1 AGCGGGAAWTWGRDG
16 LGDGEG
22 AFLRALRRNGSDD
35 GTLTERLGVAAADR
49 TRYVRAGGSLRG
61 SLERFVRFL
70 TITRYH
76 APRATAFNAAF
87 GVVMAALCLLAPIAG
102 VTLVTTLA
110 GAAYARFGIRRAT
123 FLLAA
128 PGVLIAPPLMAYA
141 LARQTFVWG
150 GRRYRWRS
158 MFDVSVEPV

>member
-1 AGCGGGAAWTWGRDG
+1 VIFERDDLRDG
-16 LGDGEG
+16 EA
-22 AFLRALRRNGSDD
+22 AFLRDLRRTVSDD
-35 GTLTERLGVAAADR
+35 GTLTAHLDVSAVDR

-87 GVVMAALCLLAPIAG
+87 GVAMAALCLFAPFVG
-102 VTLVTTLA
+102 VSLVTALA
-110 GAAYARFGIRRAT
+110 GAAYARFGIARAT

-141 LARQTFVWG
+141 FARRTFVWG

-158 MFDVSVEPV
+158 LFDVEVEPV